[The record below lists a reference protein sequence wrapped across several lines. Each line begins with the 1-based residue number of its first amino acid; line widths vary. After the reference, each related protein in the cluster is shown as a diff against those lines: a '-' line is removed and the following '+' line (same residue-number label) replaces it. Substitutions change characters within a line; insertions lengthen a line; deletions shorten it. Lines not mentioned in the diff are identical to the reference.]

1 MSWILDSLAKWGI
14 EPAPDCHLCAYLSQQ
29 LERVQ
34 ADLLETR
41 LLVADG
47 PRGRVQELERNLAE
61 VNERLARHN
70 GNGAR

>member
-1 MSWILDSLAKWGI
+1 MSWVLDSLKKWGI
-14 EPAPDCHLCAYLSQQ
+14 EPAPECSLCAYLSQQ

-41 LLVADG
+41 LQVADG

-61 VNERLARHN
+61 VNARLAQHN
-70 GNGAR
+70 GRRPR